1 TLMDRMFPR
10 LPPGATLDNALTAME
25 AARATCVVVV
35 EGRKAVGI
43 LTERDV
49 VRLFLNA
56 ADNPPLAAVMT
67 QPAITIGEHSSLAE
81 AADHMAEC
89 GIRHLVVVDAA
100 GHAVGLLSEHTLM
113 RPLEL
118 DLVDDVLAERL
129 ALARSRDA
137 ALLDSR
143 RNERY
148 QRALLD
154 NFPFLVWLKDTD
166 SRFLEVNRALAV
178 AMGQR
183 STEQLIGKTDL

>member
-1 TLMDRMFPR
+1 
-10 LPPGATLDNALTAME
+10 
-25 AARATCVVVV
+25 
-35 EGRKAVGI
+35 
-43 LTERDV
+43 
-49 VRLFLNA
+49 
-56 ADNPPLAAVMT
+56 
-67 QPAITIGEHSSLAE
+67 
-81 AADHMAEC
+81 C

-154 NFPFLVWLKDTD
+154 NFPFLVWIKDTD

-178 AMGQR
+178 ALGQR
-183 STEQLIGKTDL
+183 STEQLIGKTDLDFSPPELAERYRADDALIMASRREKVVVEPIVVNQKAIWHETYKAPVIGEDGRLLGTVGFAQDISAKKRS